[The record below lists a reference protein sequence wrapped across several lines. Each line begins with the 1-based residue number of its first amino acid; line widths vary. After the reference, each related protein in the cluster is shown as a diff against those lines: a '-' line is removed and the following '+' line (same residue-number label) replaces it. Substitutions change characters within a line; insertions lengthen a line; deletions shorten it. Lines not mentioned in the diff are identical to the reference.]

1 MRNLLNFLLKYNY
14 WFLFILLEVASFVL
28 LFRFNRYQQ
37 SAFFTSANTVVGAVY
52 EVSGGI
58 SSYFHLKSVNE
69 DLLDRNMVLEQ
80 QITNLEKALRE
91 QQLDSMA
98 INSIRQ
104 VPQADYQLFKA
115 HVIKNSLNLVD
126 NYITLDK
133 GSSSGIRS
141 EMGVVDG
148 NGIVGIVYETSPSY
162 SVVIS
167 VLNSKSNIS
176 CKIIGS
182 DYFGYLKWEHGDSRY
197 AYLKDLPRHAEFNLG
212 DTVVTSGFS
221 TVFPEGI
228 MVGTVDDMSDSNDGL
243 SYLLKIKLA
252 TDFGKLSDVRVVA
265 RTGQEEQ
272 KQDTDEQSMV
282 DVGTSQVESENHP
295 LSGDEENLDNT
306 ESTSANGT
314 TDGETYGNTVDNNDV
329 DGTAYVDNENS
340 VVGENDSNAQQGEGI
355 SSMNTGD
362 GASIASDSETTDVSA
377 SAINLP
383 EINFSEDTLMEWP
396 VNGNILLDYSMDQT
410 TYFPTLDQYK
420 LSPAIAV
427 GAVEGAPVVAAVN
440 GTVYSVEQDAQTGTT
455 LTMEIGNGYQAI
467 YGQLTDLTVSEGDT
481 VKKGT
486 TIGYIAQ
493 PTKYYS
499 TEGTNLYFEMK
510 KDGEPIDPIAY
521 LP

>member
-252 TDFGKLSDVRVVA
+252 TDFGKLSDVQVLILNSVHIA
-265 RTGQEEQ
+265 GYATPFLYIYFIL
-272 KQDTDEQSMV
+272 KFSS
-282 DVGTSQVESENHP
+282 GTSRNELMLWAFFFGLTIDIFSDTPGMNAAATVLLAFLRPSLLRLFMPRDNPDSLIPSFKTMGISPFLKYTTASVFVHSLAL
-295 LSGDEENLDNT
+295 LSIEFF
-306 ESTSANGT
+306 SFTSIWLLLLRVLLCT
-314 TDGETYGNTVDNNDV
+314 ILTV
-329 DGTAYVDNENS
+329 TCIIAI
-340 VVGENDSNAQQGEGI
+340 EGI
-355 SSMNTGD
+355 
-362 GASIASDSETTDVSA
+362 
-377 SAINLP
+377 
-383 EINFSEDTLMEWP
+383 
-396 VNGNILLDYSMDQT
+396 
-410 TYFPTLDQYK
+410 
-420 LSPAIAV
+420 
-427 GAVEGAPVVAAVN
+427 
-440 GTVYSVEQDAQTGTT
+440 
-455 LTMEIGNGYQAI
+455 
-467 YGQLTDLTVSEGDT
+467 
-481 VKKGT
+481 KK
-486 TIGYIAQ
+486 
-493 PTKYYS
+493 
-499 TEGTNLYFEMK
+499 
-510 KDGEPIDPIAY
+510 
-521 LP
+521 